1 MANTTHPAQ
10 DNMAPVLVL
19 LALTVV
25 LAFVGIVTLV
35 SFDGDWTALGEK
47 LLMAGIAGIGLI
59 FIATLVMIVKDVRQG
74 KI

>member
-1 MANTTHPAQ
+1 MANPTQTAQ
-10 DNMAPVLVL
+10 DNMVPVLML

-47 LLMAGIAGIGLI
+47 LIMVGIAGIGLI